1 MIYLTTMPHKYID
14 IKMFSLGGGICT
26 IWRYEDGYDQ
36 KNQEKNLMRGK
47 IEDIF
52 FNNLKFFL
60 PILILIFNYKNVA
73 LLTPKDTLFFVF
85 IVIMTSWHE
94 EILATLQQ
102 YIKLMIFHVQEEQG
116 LGQAGGRAYTS

>member
-1 MIYLTTMPHKYID
+1 MHNLK
-14 IKMFSLGGGICT
+14 
-26 IWRYEDGYDQ
+26 IWGWMWS
-36 KNQEKNLMRGK
+36 EKSREESDERN
-47 IEDIF
+47 IF

>member
-1 MIYLTTMPHKYID
+1 MPHKYID